1 MRITERPRATL
12 SLRALALC
20 SAATALAL
28 GLAGPAAAQTTP
40 QASDSSIATLP
51 QSQENEDSDATQVDE
66 IVVTGTSIRGI
77 RPVGSA
83 TVPLTREDIQQT
95 GLTSTADVVRTLPQ
109 LQNLGIDETRNSGS
123 QDAGTNH
130 SRGTSLN
137 LRGLG
142 ANATLML
149 VDGRRIAPSGT
160 TSAFGDPNQI
170 PIAALERVEVV
181 TDGASAI
188 YGTDAVGGV
197 VNFIIRKNYDG
208 AEVTGR
214 YSAAG
219 GYDQWGAAAV
229 LGRSWDWGNFVVAYD
244 HDDRRAM
251 LRGDSPFLRQ
261 DLRPLGGNDNRIN
274 GTTVTARIPV
284 IVTQGGGVIRYFS
297 VPETYTGGPLT
308 FSQLTPG
315 ADVVDSADFT
325 DYLPRRERD
334 SLTAFANLNLSDR
347 LSVYYQGFFSRRD
360 SALRG
365 YRVDTVTVP
374 ASSPFYI
381 AGLPGVAPGG
391 SITVRYP
398 WFKDIGRRYTIATER
413 SFSQTLGLTWD
424 IGADWQLDGYL
435 TYALA
440 KNCQCEK
447 GPSAGI
453 NNTAALNA
461 LVARGDL
468 NFNPFAN
475 TPVNDYV
482 RERVFGMNNLRNRT
496 ALTDIVVKADGPL
509 FDMPAGEV
517 RAAIGAEFL
526 ALDGT
531 YRNAGTTTNVDN
543 QFRTTYFGAKTRDV
557 SSVFGELFVPL
568 VGEGSNVP
576 FIRRLDL
583 SLAARY
589 ENYSDFG
596 ETTNPKIGLTW
607 EPTSD
612 LLVRGTWGKSF
623 RAPSLQEN
631 NEDVVTMFGLA
642 QYTNNSGDPLIPIS
656 NPATGTSNVFARTQ
670 GGNNDLKPEEATTF
684 SIGADWTPAWLDGFR
699 ASITY
704 YNIDY
709 KGKIVTIGDQASTFL
724 ATPANRAA
732 FAAYITP
739 APQPS
744 TCVEGDVS
752 TYNPVY
758 RDLINRG
765 YPIPFSATPYC
776 SLVAY
781 LNGQAQ
787 NLGTVEQDGIDLNV
801 GYDFDTR
808 FGQVTTGIAWTEILN
823 LKQTLSPT
831 SGLLDVLDTLNN
843 PVSTRI
849 RGNVGLR
856 RDNVSANLFINYVGS
871 YMNTAPITVAGV
883 RRPVEEVPSWTT
895 LDANVSWYAPEDIM
909 PWARGVRVSVSVQ
922 NLTDEDPHVVLSGT
936 NAFDTQMANP
946 YGRIW
951 SLEVTKSF

>member
-1 MRITERPRATL
+1 MRIIQRPRATP
-12 SLRALALC
+12 SLRALALGG
-20 SAATALAL
+20 AATALAL
-28 GLAGPAAAQTTP
+28 GLAGAAFAQTAQAP
-40 QASDSSIATLP
+40 QTSLEVG
-51 QSQENEDSDATQVDE
+51 QEEDDQETTRIGDV
-66 IVVTGTSIRGI
+66 VVTGTSIRGI

-83 TVPLTREDIQQT
+83 TVPLTREDIKQT

-109 LQNLGIDETRNSGS
+109 LQNLGIDETRNAGS

-170 PIAALERVEVV
+170 PIAAIERIEVV

-214 YSAAG
+214 YSFAD
-219 GYDQWGAAAV
+219 GYDQWGVSAV
-229 LGRSWDWGNFVVAYD
+229 AGKSWDWGNFVLAYD
-244 HDDRRAM
+244 HEDRSAM
-251 LRGDSPFLRQ
+251 LRGASPFLRQ

-274 GTTVTARIPV
+274 GATVTARVPV
-284 IVTQGGGVIRYFS
+284 VVTQGGGVIRYFS
-297 VPETYTGGPLT
+297 VSETYTGGPLT
-308 FSQLTPG
+308 AAQLVPG

-325 DYLPRRERD
+325 DYLPHRERD
-334 SLTAFANLNLSDR
+334 SLTAFANLNLSDN
-347 LSVYYQGFFSRRD
+347 LSLYYQGFFSRRD
-360 SALRG
+360 SAIRG
-365 YRVDTVTVP
+365 YRVDTLTVP
-374 ASSPFYI
+374 SSSPFYI
-381 AGLPGVAPGG
+381 SGLPGVSPGG
-391 SITVRYP
+391 SISVRYP
-398 WFKDIGRRYTIATER
+398 WFKDFGRRYTIATER
-413 SFSQTLGLTWD
+413 SFSHTLGLNWD
-424 IGADWQLDGYL
+424 LGYDWQMDAYL

-453 NNTAALNA
+453 NNTRALNDLIA
-461 LVARGDL
+461 AGDA

-475 TPVNDYV
+475 APVSDYI
-482 RERVFGMNNLRNRT
+482 RDRVFGENNLRNRT
-496 ALTDIVVKADGPL
+496 ALKDFVIKFDGPL
-509 FDMPAGEV
+509 FEMPAGAV
-517 RAAIGAEFL
+517 RAAFGAEIL
-526 ALDGT
+526 ELNGS
-531 YRNAGTTTNVDN
+531 YRNAGTNTNVDN
-543 QFRTTYFGAKTRDV
+543 VFRTTYSGAKIREV
-557 SSVFGELFVPL
+557 ESVFGELFVPL
-568 VGEGSNVP
+568 VAESSNIP

-589 ENYSDFG
+589 ESYSDFG
-596 ETTNPKIGLTW
+596 DTSNPKIGLTW
-607 EPTSD
+607 EPTDD

-642 QYTNNSGDPLIPIS
+642 QYSNGSGDPLIPIS

-670 GGNNDLKPEEATTF
+670 GGNNNLQPEEATTF
-684 SIGADWTPAWLDGFR
+684 SIGADWTPSWFEGFR
-699 ASITY
+699 ASLTY

-787 NLGTVEQDGIDLNV
+787 NLGTVEQDGIDLNAS
-801 GYDFDTR
+801 YEFDTAL
-808 FGQVTTGIAWTEILN
+808 GQVSTGVAWTEILN

-849 RGNVGLR
+849 RGNLGLR
-856 RDNVSANLFINYVGS
+856 RDTMSANLFVNYVGS
-871 YMNTAPITVAGV
+871 YVNTAPITVAGA
-883 RRPVEEVPSWTT
+883 RQPVAEVPSWTT
-895 LDANVSWYAPEDIM
+895 LDANVSWFAPDDAM
-909 PWARGVRVSVSVQ
+909 PWVRGLRVSLSVQ
-922 NLTDEDPHVVLSGT
+922 NLTDEDPNIVLTGT

-951 SLEVTKSF
+951 SFEVTKSF

>member
-1 MRITERPRATL
+1 MRTIQRRQANP
-12 SLRALALC
+12 SLRALALGG
-20 SAATALAL
+20 AATALVL
-28 GLAGPAAAQTTP
+28 TFAGSAYAQAAPASS
-40 QASDSSIATLP
+40 ASDVITLP
-51 QSQENEDSDATQVDE
+51 QAEEEAQQATQVDD

-77 RPVGSA
+77 KPVGSA

-130 SRGTSLN
+130 SRGTALN

-214 YSAAG
+214 YSAAD

-229 LGRSWDWGNFVVAYD
+229 VGRSWDRGNFVLAYD

-251 LRGDSPFLRQ
+251 LRGDSPYLRQ
-261 DLRPLGGNDNRIN
+261 DLRPFGGNDNRIN
-274 GTTVTARIPV
+274 GTTVTARVPV
-284 IVTQGGGVIRYFS
+284 IITQGGGTIRYFS
-297 VPETYTGGPLT
+297 VPDTYVGGPLT
-308 FSQLTPG
+308 ASDLSID
-315 ADVVDSADFT
+315 ADVVDSADYT

-334 SLTAFANLNLSDR
+334 ALTAFGNFDVSDSLS
-347 LSVYYQGFFSRRD
+347 LYYQGFFSRRD
-360 SALRG
+360 STLRG
-365 YRVDTVTVP
+365 YRVDTLTVP

-381 AGLPGVAPGG
+381 SGLPGVAPGQ
-391 SITVRYP
+391 SLTVRYP
-398 WFKDIGRRYTIATER
+398 WLKDFGRRYTIATER
-413 SFSQTLGLTWD
+413 SYSHTIGATWD
-424 IGADWQLDGYL
+424 VGGGWQIDGYG

-440 KNCQCEK
+440 KNCQCEQ

-461 LVARGDL
+461 LIAAGDP
-468 NFNPFAN
+468 NFNPFSN
-475 TPVNDYV
+475 EPVNDYI
-482 RERVFGMNNLRNRT
+482 RQRVFGENKLRNRT
-496 ALTDIVVKADGPL
+496 ALKDVVVKADGPL
-509 FDMPAGEV
+509 WTLPSGEV
-517 RAAIGAEFL
+517 RAAVGAEFL
-526 ALDGT
+526 QLDGS

-543 QFRTTYFGAKTRDV
+543 QFRATYSGDKTREV
-557 SSVFGELFVPL
+557 TSVFGELFVPL
-568 VGEGSNVP
+568 VADGSTVP
-576 FIRRLDL
+576 LLRRLDL

-607 EPTSD
+607 EPVQD
-612 LLVRGTWGKSF
+612 LTIRGTWGKSF

-642 QYTNNSGDPLIPIS
+642 SYSNGANDPLIPVT
-656 NPATGTSNVFARTQ
+656 NTATGTSNVFARTQ
-670 GGNNDLKPEEATTF
+670 GGNNNLGPERATTF
-684 SIGADWTPAWLDGFR
+684 SIGADYSPAWLEGLR

-704 YNIDY
+704 YNIEY

-724 ATPANRAA
+724 ATPENRAA
-732 FAAYITP
+732 FAAYIVP

-758 RDLINRG
+758 RDLINLG

-801 GYDFDTR
+801 GYDFETR
-808 FGQVTTGIAWTEILN
+808 LGQVTTGVAWTEILN

-843 PVSTRI
+843 PVSRRI
-849 RGNVGLR
+849 RGNLGLR
-856 RDNVSANLFINYVGS
+856 RGPVNANLFVNYVGG
-871 YMNTAPITVAGV
+871 YTNTAPITVNGV
-883 RRPVEEVPSWTT
+883 RRPVEEIDSWTT
-895 LDANVSWYAPEDIM
+895 LDANVSWFAPEDSM
-909 PWARGVRVSVSVQ
+909 AWVRGVRVSLSVQ
-922 NLTDEDPHVVLSGT
+922 NLTDEDPNVVLTGT
-936 NAFDTQMANP
+936 NAFDTQQANP

-951 SLEVTKSF
+951 SFEVTKSF

>member
-1 MRITERPRATL
+1 MRDQQRLTAGLNLRAIAFGGTAL
-12 SLRALALC
+12 SLILGWSGQALAQTPQPPASQAAQ
-20 SAATALAL
+20 SAADDQDEEA
-28 GLAGPAAAQTTP
+28 
-40 QASDSSIATLP
+40 DSV
-51 QSQENEDSDATQVDE
+51 ED
-66 IVVTGTSIRGI
+66 IVVTGTSIRGVE
-77 RPVGSA
+77 PVGSA
-83 TVPLTREDIQQT
+83 TVALGREDIQQT

-109 LQNLGIDETRNSGS
+109 LQNLGIDETRNAGS

-214 YSAAG
+214 YSVAD
-219 GYDQWGAAAV
+219 GYDQWGASAV
-229 LGRSWDWGNFVVAYD
+229 LGRSWERGNFVLAYD
-244 HDDRRAM
+244 HDDRSAM

-261 DLRPLGGNDNRIN
+261 DLRPFGGNDGRIN
-274 GTTVTARIPV
+274 GATVTARVPV

-297 VPETYTGGPLT
+297 VPDTYTGGPLT
-308 FSQLTPG
+308 AAQLIPG

-325 DYLPRRERD
+325 DYLPHRERD
-334 SLTAFANLNLSDR
+334 SLTAFANLELSDNLS
-347 LSVYYQGFFSRRD
+347 LYYQGFFSRRD
-360 SALRG
+360 SAVRG

-381 AGLPGVAPGG
+381 SGLAGVAPGG
-391 SITVRYP
+391 ALSVRYP
-398 WFKDIGRRYTIATER
+398 WLKDFGRRYTIATER
-413 SFSQTLGLTWD
+413 SSSQTLGLTWD
-424 IGADWQLDGYL
+424 VGMDWQVDAYL

-461 LVARGDL
+461 LIARGDV

-475 TPVNDYV
+475 VPVNQYIRD
-482 RERVFGMNNLRNRT
+482 RVFGENNLRNRT
-496 ALTDIVVKADGPL
+496 ALTDFVVKMDGPL
-509 FDMPAGEV
+509 FTLPAGEV
-517 RAAIGAEFL
+517 RAAVGAEFL
-526 ALDGT
+526 SLHGT

-543 QFRTTYFGAKTRDV
+543 VFRTTYYGAKTREVD
-557 SSVFGELFVPL
+557 SFFGELFVPL
-568 VGEGSNVP
+568 VDEGANIP
-576 FIRRLDL
+576 LIRRLDL

-589 ENYSDFG
+589 ESYSDFG
-596 ETTNPKIGLTW
+596 ETTNPKVGLTW
-607 EPTSD
+607 EPTDD
-612 LLVRGTWGKSF
+612 LVVRGTWGKSF

-642 QYTNNSGDPLIPIS
+642 QYSNGSGDPLIPIS

-670 GGNNDLKPEEATTF
+670 GGNNDLQPEEATTF
-684 SIGADWTPAWLDGFR
+684 SIGADWNPSWLEGLQ

-709 KGKIVTIGDQASTFL
+709 RGKIVTIGDQASTFL

-744 TCVEGDVS
+744 TCVEGNVS

-801 GYDFDTR
+801 RYEFDTPI
-808 FGQVTTGIAWTEILN
+808 GQLSSGVAWTEILN

-843 PVSTRI
+843 PVSRRV
-849 RGNVGLR
+849 RGNLGWRWSDL
-856 RDNVSANLFINYVGS
+856 SANLFVNYVGS
-871 YMNTAPITVAGV
+871 YLNTAPITVNGV
-883 RRPVEEVPSWTT
+883 RQPVAEIPGWTT
-895 LDANVSWYAPEDIM
+895 FDANVSWFAPEDAM
-909 PWARGVRVSVSVQ
+909 PWVRGLRVSVSVQ
-922 NLTDEDPHVVLSGT
+922 NLTDEDPNVVLTGN
-936 NAFDTQMANP
+936 NAFDGQQANP

>member
-1 MRITERPRATL
+1 MRIIERPRANL
-12 SLRALALC
+12 SLRALALGG
-20 SAATALAL
+20 AATALAL
-28 GLAGPAAAQTTP
+28 GLAGPVAAQTAP
-40 QASDSSIATLP
+40 PASSDISRLP
-51 QSQENEDSDATQVDE
+51 TQDEQDQEATQVED

-83 TVPLTREDIQQT
+83 TVSQTREDIQAT

-208 AEVTGR
+208 AEITGR
-214 YSAAG
+214 YSAAD

-229 LGRSWDWGNFVVAYD
+229 VGRSWDWGNFVVAYD

-261 DLRPLGGNDNRIN
+261 DLRPFGGNDNRIN
-274 GTTVTARIPV
+274 GTTVTARVPV
-284 IVTQGGGVIRYFS
+284 IVTSGGGVIRYFS
-297 VPETYTGGPLT
+297 VPEGYTGGPLT
-308 FSQLTPG
+308 AAQLIPG
-315 ADVVDSADFT
+315 ADVVDSADYT
-325 DYLPRRERD
+325 DYIPHRERD
-334 SLTAFANLNLSDR
+334 SLTAFGNLNVSDSLS
-347 LSVYYQGFFSRRD
+347 LYYQGFFSRRD

-381 AGLPGVAPGG
+381 SGLPGVAPGG
-391 SITVRYP
+391 SLSVRYP
-398 WFKDIGRRYTIATER
+398 WFKDFGRRYTIATER
-413 SFSQTLGLTWD
+413 SYSQTVGLTWD
-424 IGADWQLDGYL
+424 VGQDWQIDAYA

-461 LVARGDL
+461 LIARGDT

-475 TPVNDYV
+475 APVNDYIK
-482 RERVFGMNNLRNRT
+482 ERVFGENNLRNRT
-496 ALTDIVVKADGPL
+496 ALTDIVIKMDGPL
-509 FDMPAGEV
+509 MTLPSGTV
-517 RAAIGAEFL
+517 RAAFGAEFVR
-526 ALDGT
+526 LDGT

-557 SSVFGELFVPL
+557 NSLFGELFVPL
-568 VGEGSNVP
+568 VAEGSSIP
-576 FIRRLDL
+576 LMRRLDL

-589 ENYSDFG
+589 EHYSDFG
-596 ETTNPKIGLTW
+596 DTTNPKVGLTW
-607 EPTSD
+607 EPTDD
-612 LLVRGTWGKSF
+612 LVVRGTWGKSF

-642 QYTNNSGDPLIPIS
+642 QYSNGSGDPLIPIS

-670 GGNNDLKPEEATTF
+670 GGNNNLKPEEATTF
-684 SIGADWTPAWLDGFR
+684 SIGADYSPSWLEGLR

-744 TCVEGDVS
+744 TCVEGNVS

-808 FGQVTTGIAWTEILN
+808 FGQVSSGVAWTEILN

-849 RGNVGLR
+849 RGNLGLR
-856 RDNVSANLFINYVGS
+856 RETISANLFVNYVGG
-871 YMNTAPITVAGV
+871 YTNTAPITVAGV
-883 RRPVEEVPSWTT
+883 RLPVTEIDSWTT
-895 LDANVSWYAPEDIM
+895 LDANVSWFAPDDAM
-909 PWARGVRVSVSVQ
+909 PWARGLRVSVSVQ
-922 NLTDEDPHVVLSGT
+922 NLTDEDPNVVLTGT
-936 NAFDTQMANP
+936 NAFDTQQANP

>member
-1 MRITERPRATL
+1 MRFIHRQPANP
-12 SLRALALC
+12 SLRSLAMSGAAIGLALAFGS
-20 SAATALAL
+20 SAVAQTA
-28 GLAGPAAAQTTP
+28 PAPTPDVSTLPVAQDPEDEAAQI
-40 QASDSSIATLP
+40 D
-51 QSQENEDSDATQVDE
+51 DV
-66 IVVTGTSIRGI
+66 VVTGTSIRGI

-130 SRGTSLN
+130 SRGTALN

-208 AEVTGR
+208 AEITGR
-214 YSAAG
+214 YSAAD

-229 LGRSWDWGNFVVAYD
+229 IGRSWDWGNFVVAYD

-261 DLRPLGGNDNRIN
+261 DLRPFGGNDNRIN
-274 GTTVTARIPV
+274 GATVTARVPV
-284 IVTQGGGVIRYFS
+284 IVTQGGGVFRYFS

-308 FSQLTPG
+308 AAQLIPG
-315 ADVVDSADFT
+315 ADVVDSADYT

-334 SLTAFANLNLSDR
+334 SLTAFGNLHLSDT
-347 LSVYYQGFFSRRD
+347 LSLYYQGFFSRRD

-381 AGLPGVAPGG
+381 SGLPGVAPGG
-391 SITVRYP
+391 SLSIRYP
-398 WFKDIGRRYTIATER
+398 WFKDFGRRYTIATER
-413 SFSQTLGLTWD
+413 SYSQTVGLTWD
-424 IGADWQLDGYL
+424 VGQDWQIDAYA

-461 LVARGDL
+461 LIARGDP

-475 TPVNDYV
+475 APVNDYI
-482 RERVFGMNNLRNRT
+482 RERVFGENNLRNRT
-496 ALTDIVVKADGPL
+496 ALTDIVVKMDGPL
-509 FDMPAGEV
+509 FNLPSGDV
-517 RAAIGAEFL
+517 RAALGAEFVRL
-526 ALDGT
+526 AGT

-557 SSVFGELFVPL
+557 SSLFGELFIPL
-568 VGEGSNVP
+568 VAENSNIP
-576 FIRRLDL
+576 FVRRLDV

-589 ENYSDFG
+589 EHYSDFG
-596 ETTNPKIGLTW
+596 DTTNPKVGLTW
-607 EPTSD
+607 EPTDD
-612 LLVRGTWGKSF
+612 LVVRGTWGKSF

-642 QYTNNSGDPLIPIS
+642 QYSNGSGDPLIPIS
-656 NPATGTSNVFARTQ
+656 NPLTGTSNVFARTQ
-670 GGNNDLKPEEATTF
+670 GGNNNLGPEEATTF
-684 SIGADWTPAWLDGFR
+684 SIGADYNPSWLDGLR

-732 FAAYITP
+732 FAAYIVP

-801 GYDFDTR
+801 GYDFDTSL
-808 FGQVTTGIAWTEILN
+808 GQVTTGFAWTEILN

-849 RGNVGLR
+849 RGNLGLR
-856 RDNVSANLFINYVGS
+856 RDSISANLFLNHVGG
-871 YMNTAPITVAGV
+871 YTNTAPITVNGV
-883 RRPVEEVPSWTT
+883 RRPVEEIDSWTT
-895 LDANVSWYAPEDIM
+895 FDANLSWFAPDDAM
-909 PWARGVRVSVSVQ
+909 VWARGLRVSLSVQ
-922 NLTDEDPHVVLSGT
+922 NLTDEDPNVVLTGT
-936 NAFDTQMANP
+936 NAFDTQQANP

-951 SLEVTKSF
+951 SFEVTKSF